1 MIKIGCIGTGGICG
15 VHLRYLKKRDDVEI
29 VALCDVKKENLER
42 RLKEFGG
49 QGFADF
55 NEMLERTELDAVW
68 LCTPPQVR
76 REPLLAC
83 ADRGIP
89 VLCEKPVE
97 RSLERA
103 EEIAGELKK
112 RNAHVQIGYVFRP
125 MPTVERLKKE
135 MADDKIHLVQSF
147 YGCNISLKRGSPV
160 WFYDKELSGGA
171 LVDQATHN
179 FDLLRMLIGEVTEV
193 RGIASNP
200 AHAKEKGYTID
211 EVIALSFLFENGTAG
226 GHVHTWVGDTWR
238 NEILLSG
245 RKRVYRLDL
254 GGDVLTVDEGN
265 ESRTFRQDQGR
276 MYEHQNARFLE
287 MVASGDW
294 SSNPCD
300 YSDGVATLKLTLACD
315 RAVSR

>member
-1 MIKIGCIGTGGICG
+1 MIKVGCIGTGGISG
-15 VHLRYLKKRDDVEI
+15 VHLRYLKKRDDVKI
-29 VALCDVKKENLER
+29 VALCDVKEENLEQHQ
-42 RLKEFGG
+42 KEFGG
-49 QGFADF
+49 QGFTDF
-55 NEMLERTELDAVW
+55 HEMLERTKLDAVW

-89 VLCEKPVE
+89 VFCEKPVE
-97 RSLERA
+97 RSLDRA
-103 EEIAGELKK
+103 EEIAVELKE
-112 RNAHVQIGYVFRP
+112 RAAHVQIGYVFRS
-125 MPTVERLKKE
+125 MPVVKRLRDE

-147 YGCNISLKRGSPV
+147 YGCNISLTRGMPA

-179 FDLLRMLIGEVTEV
+179 LDLLRTLIGEVTDV
-193 RGIASNP
+193 RGFASNP
-200 AHAKEKGYTID
+200 VCSKEKGYTVD
-211 EVIALSFLFENGTAG
+211 EVIALSFLFENGAAG
-226 GHVHTWVGDTWR
+226 GHVHTWVGDGWR
-238 NEILLSG
+238 NEILLIG

-254 GGDVLTVDEGN
+254 SRGVLTVDEGN

-276 MYEHQNARFLE
+276 MFEYQDARFLE
-287 MVASGDW
+287 MVVSGDW

-315 RAVSR
+315 RAVSC